1 MDNPQQQAR
10 TVRLTMLR
18 KKVVETFRQH
28 GANVEEVGSVLAGL
42 TPDESLRLF
51 GPSGLSAETPLCK
64 GRKDFPLY
72 SPERCAKCGGRKELA
87 IRGDEAVGF
96 KGCA

>member
-1 MDNPQQQAR
+1 MDEPNRQAR
-10 TVRLTMLR
+10 AVRLTMLR
-18 KKVVETFRQH
+18 KKVVETLRQH
-28 GANVEEVGSVLAGL
+28 GANAPEVDSVLAGI

-72 SPERCAKCGGRKELA
+72 SQERCAKCGGRKELVV
-87 IRGDEAVGF
+87 RGDEAVGF